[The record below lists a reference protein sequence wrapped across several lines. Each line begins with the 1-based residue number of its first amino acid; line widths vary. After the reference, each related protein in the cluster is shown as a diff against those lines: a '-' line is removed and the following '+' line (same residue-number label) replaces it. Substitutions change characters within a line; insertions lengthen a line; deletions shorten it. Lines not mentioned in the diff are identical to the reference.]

1 MKLIKTKSLR
11 AMVCALIVF
20 FCCLFP
26 VFFSGCVMVPDPI
39 TKSAFFFN
47 TYITIT
53 FYSEKDAAL
62 FPDCENLCR
71 KYEGML
77 SRTAEGSDI
86 WNLNHADGK
95 PVVVSEEAAELITD
109 ALSYC
114 EYTDGAVDITIA
126 PLMELWDF
134 TSDEENKIPPTDEE
148 IKNALK
154 HVNYK
159 NVSVNGN
166 EVSLADPDASVDLGF
181 IAKGYIADKLKE
193 YLVSKGVESALINLG
208 GNIQLIGTKPDGGD
222 YIIGV
227 RKPFADGNETLTS
240 LPLHD
245 TSFVT
250 SGIYERCFEY
260 DGNFYHHILDPKT
273 GYPVNSGLNQVSV
286 LCDNSETA
294 DALSTTLMLLGQ
306 KEGMDFLSNHDFK
319 AHALFVDESNQMTY
333 SADFPED

>member
-126 PLMELWDF
+126 PLM
-134 TSDEENKIPPTDEE
+134 
-148 IKNALK
+148 
-154 HVNYK
+154 
-159 NVSVNGN
+159 
-166 EVSLADPDASVDLGF
+166 
-181 IAKGYIADKLKE
+181 
-193 YLVSKGVESALINLG
+193 
-208 GNIQLIGTKPDGGD
+208 
-222 YIIGV
+222 
-227 RKPFADGNETLTS
+227 
-240 LPLHD
+240 
-245 TSFVT
+245 
-250 SGIYERCFEY
+250 
-260 DGNFYHHILDPKT
+260 
-273 GYPVNSGLNQVSV
+273 
-286 LCDNSETA
+286 
-294 DALSTTLMLLGQ
+294 
-306 KEGMDFLSNHDFK
+306 
-319 AHALFVDESNQMTY
+319 
-333 SADFPED
+333 